1 LLGDAIHA
9 PDGYT
14 LQNAVFRLP
23 KTSASQRMMRILIVG
38 EDHSWS
44 SETGYARQFRR
55 AGCQVEHW
63 NNKSSRL
70 LFGYRN
76 WWRLGRLSKSF
87 YDAMASAV
95 FLRKAA
101 SFRPDLIFMPK
112 GENIHSRA
120 IKAAKDRTQASLV
133 TWYPDHPFKADMTS
147 MNILRNLPRYDV
159 FYIWGKF
166 LEESLR
172 AAGAPRVEY
181 LPFAFDPDTHPENVT
196 LTADDI
202 GKYQC
207 DVCFI
212 GAWDKERETDLE
224 PLCVFDLAIWGPGWS
239 ENISGSSLL
248 RSKIRGGGIYNEEL
262 VKAYRCSTI
271 VFNHLRKHNGS
282 AHNMRAM
289 EIAGIGGGIQLVRRT
304 PELAQQL
311 FKEQEHLLCFDN
323 PEEMQEKVR
332 MLIHNKNRQRAL
344 SEAAREQVKS
354 RHLLSFRID
363 EILSS
368 ARNIR

>member
-1 LLGDAIHA
+1 
-9 PDGYT
+9 
-14 LQNAVFRLP
+14 
-23 KTSASQRMMRILIVG
+23 MRVLIVG
-38 EDHSWS
+38 ENYPWS
-44 SETGYARQFRR
+44 SEVGYAREFRR
-55 AGCQVEHW
+55 NNCHVEIW
-63 NNKSSRL
+63 NNKRPRL
-70 LFGYRN
+70 FFGNRH
-76 WWRLGRLSKSF
+76 WWHMGRGTKAI
-87 YDAMASAV
+87 YDAISSIA
-95 FLRKAA
+95 FLQKTTAWK
-101 SFRPDLIFMPK
+101 PDVIFMPK
-112 GENIHSRA
+112 AENIHSRA
-120 IKAAKDRTQASLV
+120 VKIAKQRTGAKLI

-181 LPFAFDPDTHPENVT
+181 LPFAFDPDTHPQNVT

-239 ENISGSSLL
+239 ENISGSSPL
-248 RSKIRGGGIYNEEL
+248 RSKVRGDGIYNEEL

-271 VFNHLRKHNGS
+271 VFNHLRRHNGS

-332 MLIHNKNRQRAL
+332 TLLRDKGRGRSISRA
-344 SEAAREQVKS
+344 AQEQVKAH
-354 RHLLSFRID
+354 HLLSFRIG
-363 EILSS
+363 EILKGIRSS
-368 ARNIR
+368 H